1 MAKIIGY
8 EVTAL
13 KPVCIDFPD
22 GRTVSFQPGMRFEAH
37 PTNMSVRRL
46 LSVREIRV
54 LGLNERVP
62 PLPEKLG
69 APKAIRDILKARKE
83 VTEAHRLAKIKAL
96 QSKKSPPPVEEIN
109 LGNLT
114 GRNNASEEN

>member
-1 MAKIIGY
+1 MAKRVGY

-13 KPVCIDFPD
+13 KPVCVDFPD
-22 GRTVSFQPGMRFEAH
+22 GRVVSFRPGMRFEAH

-46 LSVREIRV
+46 LSVRELRV

-62 PLPEKLG
+62 ALPEKLG
-69 APKAIRDILKARKE
+69 APKAVRDILKARKE
-83 VTEAHRLAKIKAL
+83 VARAHKLAKVRML
-96 QSKKSPPPVEEIN
+96 ESKKNPAPAEEID

-114 GRNNASEEN
+114 GRTNASEEN